1 MDRIKPTCALSVED
15 GYAYTDSLEVGLTL
29 PAADE
34 LSGVAWMRFR
44 NGQED
49 ELWSDWE
56 AYSENTTWELLDEE
70 GSQRVEAQV
79 RDRAGNRSYTAW
91 GNIILDMALPQCQ
104 ILINDDASYT
114 SSDSVTL
121 VVEATDPAKSGVAS
135 MRFRNEPEEA
145 GYLWSDWVPLAT
157 THEWELI
164 SEDGTRTVYAQVR
177 DRAGNRSNTSWDDV
191 ILDTYSPWIIVS
203 LVDGQQGS
211 EAYGTEEQIGFVN
224 PRTLPSGWH
233 SVEINASER
242 VRDLPV
248 LSYTIVDGNN
258 GCELVAPLEV
268 QREIDGGSTLFRGDF
283 FVNSDQ
289 CYGEA
294 GFLGTVTDLAGNVG
308 NHIQGDSAFCVDPS
322 ISAEIGGLAWHSD
335 GSFVEVMPGGLSED
349 CLVHIMTPAGDSDSV
364 QIASNLLQGDA
375 STECLCSEE
384 WNTMKH
390 VWITPVGSQIDATA
404 AVVQWDSVF
413 VCLPFRVQED
423 DCVAGLSTCAT
434 AEDLS
439 VLGLDYNHQQWMW
452 IRLND
457 GPTVIDLSDNQGMIR
472 QRLREPGFYVLT
484 GVVPISNKLSIQVFP
499 CPFQARESTWLSF
512 RNLPVSSS
520 NSVTIYDVTGGVIRI
535 LTPGSGVW
543 STGSGGSMVA
553 LWDGSGVNG
562 ERVSSGVYLYVIETD
577 RGSVKGKLAVFR

>member
-1 MDRIKPTCALSVED
+1 
-15 GYAYTDSLEVGLTL
+15 
-29 PAADE
+29 
-34 LSGVAWMRFR
+34 
-44 NGQED
+44 
-49 ELWSDWE
+49 
-56 AYSENTTWELLDEE
+56 
-70 GSQRVEAQV
+70 
-79 RDRAGNRSYTAW
+79 
-91 GNIILDMALPQCQ
+91 MALPQCQ

-121 VVEATDPAKSGVAS
+121 VVEATDPAKSGVASMRFRNEPEEAGYLWSDWVPLATTHEWELISEDGVRSVYVQVRDRAGNRSHTSLDHVILDRTKPTCTLILEEDRAHTDSLEVELMVTAADELSGVAS